1 MKKSISTVVAL
12 ILILSMIP
20 LRVFASD
27 LSDSEN
33 DELIA
38 LACDIFPEYAYK
50 IQNPPSL
57 DQLFSATSARS
68 IDDGFKIVLRE
79 TRNVSDSRQITYQEY
94 ANGAYSLTS
103 LTTAYTIVRESYSGS
118 GYSQY
123 IVDIQVLHSY
133 CPGAMYVTG
142 FNYTLL
148 SSSYDQINSF
158 GTTNTST
165 VDTSLT
171 GSRQYESANGPAYA
185 IYEAI
190 YDPADVSEAMEHVL
204 WLSRLTVLVGDNGCT
219 VTTDCE
225 LISD

>member
-103 LTTAYTIVRESYSGS
+103 LTTAYTIVRESYSGRYRS
-118 GYSQY
+118 
-123 IVDIQVLHSY
+123 
-133 CPGAMYVTG
+133 
-142 FNYTLL
+142 LL
-148 SSSYDQINSF
+148 Q
-158 GTTNTST
+158 
-165 VDTSLT
+165 
-171 GSRQYESANGPAYA
+171 
-185 IYEAI
+185 
-190 YDPADVSEAMEHVL
+190 
-204 WLSRLTVLVGDNGCT
+204 
-219 VTTDCE
+219 
-225 LISD
+225 